1 MNYAE
6 NEKESVNEWV
16 GNIPNKWEKS
26 KLRFIGKFTASGI
39 DKKNNEDESL
49 VKIINYTDVYGN
61 VDRVLNSNRIYME
74 VTCPEEKRKEHLV
87 RKGDLIFTPSSE
99 TSEDIGLSAL
109 VDEDLENTAY
119 SYHVLRFRF
128 ERKLDHK
135 FKKYLCNN
143 HIVLNQFSSNAKGT
157 TRQILNREIFNS
169 IEVLIP
175 PFEEQTAIANFLDEK
190 TAKIEKLISDK
201 LKLIELLKE
210 ERTAIINEAVSGV
223 GKNWER
229 KKLKYVATLKSGDG
243 ITSDNIKPEGEYP
256 VYGGNGVRGYT
267 SKFTHNGKY
276 LLIGRQ
282 GALCG
287 NINYANGKFFAS
299 EHAVV
304 VSILNGHEFIWLGEL
319 LRCMNL
325 NQYSQASA
333 QPGLSVEKIQNLII
347 PVPLLNKQ
355 TVIAKKIQNEKKRIK
370 STISKIEKE
379 IELMQEYRTALISD
393 VVTGKV
399 KVY

>member
-256 VYGGNGVRGYT
+256 VYGGNGLRGYT